1 MLEIAHNIDY
11 DLRDDESL
19 DVAHSKIYNIESV
32 QYSEYDL
39 DITDPDYY
47 DQPEIL
53 FLDEDDDDE
62 IESDDDDYDRDSYS
76 SYCDTMYD
84 LGMSYADFM

>member
-1 MLEIAHNIDY
+1 MLDIAHDIEY
-11 DLRDDESL
+11 ELRHEKIL

-39 DITDPDYY
+39 DVTDPAYY
-47 DQPEIL
+47 EQAEIL
-53 FLDEDDDDE
+53 FLDEDEDDE
-62 IESDDDDYDRDSYS
+62 VEIDDDDYDRDSYS